1 MQNCV
6 IVRDGSRTMNT
17 NSAHATS
24 AGIEGVT
31 NDTSKALRDTEMG
44 TGASMPRPASSA
56 ADLRVCG
63 SGDSSRCGPAAADT
77 RVGPFCAGS
86 CHAQRSAAPRS
97 ADSHDD
103 FADFKV
109 QRDSYYC

>member
-1 MQNCV
+1 
-6 IVRDGSRTMNT
+6 MNT